1 MPRPMTGLVAVTGAT
16 GFIGQTL
23 VTRLLER
30 GWRVRMLARHLPSL
44 PLAPHGAAEIV
55 PGDLADAMALQRLT
69 EGVDAVAHLAGLIKA
84 RKPAEF
90 FAANRDGVEAVLR
103 AFAARAGTGHGRR
116 FVLLSSMAAR
126 EPGLSPYGASK
137 RAGEEVLRQ
146 AAGDLPWAAIR
157 APVVY
162 GPGDRETL
170 RFFQL
175 VRRGWAPV
183 AGAGKGRLSTIH
195 VDDLADALIALLAGD
210 MPPPDA
216 YEIDDG
222 HEQGY
227 VTADLARIAAAKFEV
242 RARQIGIPKTL
253 LQAVAALQQ
262 GWNGLRGRPT
272 MVSLAKV
279 NEIFHPDWLRHD
291 RRLENLIGWRATMG
305 LQTGIDRTI
314 DWYREKLWL

>member
-1 MPRPMTGLVAVTGAT
+1 MTGLVAVTGAT

-30 GWRVRMLARHLPSL
+30 GWRVRLLARHLPSL
-44 PLAPHGAAEIV
+44 PVAPQGAAEIV
-55 PGDLADAMALQRLT
+55 PGDLADPIALQRLT
-69 EGVDAVAHLAGLIKA
+69 QGADAVAHLAGLIKA

-90 FAANRDGVEAVLR
+90 FAVNRDGVEAVLR
-103 AFAARAGTGHGRR
+103 AFTAQAAAGSGRR

-126 EPGLSPYGASK
+126 EPELSPYGASK
-137 RAGEEVLRQ
+137 RAGEDVLRQ
-146 AAGDLPWAAIR
+146 AAGNLPWAAIR

-183 AGAGKGRLSTIH
+183 AGDGQGKLSAIH
-195 VDDLADALIALLAGD
+195 VEDLVDALITLLAGA

-222 HEQGY
+222 NRQGY
-227 VTADLARIAAAKFEV
+227 VTADLARFAAAKLQV
-242 RARQIGIPKTL
+242 RARQVAIPKPL
-253 LQAVAALQQ
+253 LQAIAALQQ

-279 NEIFHPDWLRHD
+279 NEIFHRDWLRHD
-291 RRLENLIGWRATMG
+291 HRLEELIGWHARLG
-305 LQTGIDRTI
+305 LREGIDRTI